1 MLLCRPRCCLV
12 DRLKAVAYGVEVVA
26 LQLAQVTAHTKPGYG
41 MLPRLNVSADPT
53 LYNLIVDDD
62 LTLIAIQGNTF
73 SRLVFCHDN
82 KVISAERHGALGRT
96 TAHVELAYGMLLHV
110 RLDFTA
116 ST

>member
-1 MLLCRPRCCLV
+1 
-12 DRLKAVAYGVEVVA
+12 
-26 LQLAQVTAHTKPGYG
+26 

-62 LTLIAIQGNTF
+62 LTLIAIQGNAF

-96 TAHVELAYGMLLHV
+96 TAHVELAYGKLFIRKVRRQGQHDHFIDLDLHIICPCG
-110 RLDFTA
+110 RSLP
-116 ST
+116 SE

>member
-1 MLLCRPRCCLV
+1 
-12 DRLKAVAYGVEVVA
+12 
-26 LQLAQVTAHTKPGYG
+26 

-62 LTLIAIQGNTF
+62 LTLIAIQGNAF

-110 RLDFTA
+110 RLDFYCQYVVDA
-116 ST
+116 DAKIVLSV